1 MFALCAHFG
10 STIRRAGHGGRSD
23 GLLLYNGA
31 MQRTAV
37 ARNGVAPSAAIESRT
52 QAAADALGLLRAEG
66 LEPSPAHEALA
77 ARWVA
82 GEIDDEQFELLN
94 LEQVRERLAAA
105 AGR

>member
-1 MFALCAHFG
+1 
-10 STIRRAGHGGRSD
+10 
-23 GLLLYNGA
+23 

-37 ARNGVAPSAAIESRT
+37 ARNSVAPSAAIEGRA